1 MARVKLK
8 LTESQMK
15 YLMEQGRLD
24 FLKNQFGVV
33 SDDEW
38 KELSKKDLSK
48 VKAKKKSAGAEGEDG
63 KQKNIQVKTLM
74 SPEGDLLALYMVE
87 ESVFVNPDTNEKETS
102 RKIKVRISQKVFDD
116 ATNADP
122 TTKKVYVQ
130 WILKTF
136 VNFIKEGHMDEA
148 IRFIDEDLPQA
159 NEYLEVFDK
168 VKNTKLFSET
178 RVPTDINQYTD
189 LSQLY
194 SAVDPFIEKEVGQ
207 LEGDILKYVKANRAK
222 ILFQDSKWLV
232 YQPLDRDA
240 NCVMSSYAGWC
251 TAQPQNSQFDR
262 YTKGQNSYLQPDGSP
277 SKIYVIINKDVLKG
291 NSDEVYQFHFESDQ
305 FKDRRNGGN
314 IDLYSFF
321 ERNPKLREFFK
332 GQLVPLAKASG
343 GQLTKNHYLKILMA
357 MGEVDDVFN
366 FIDANTTDIDLSGL
380 KLPKLPDVLGKFSG
394 VHNFLAN
401 NVGLHELPKSV
412 GDMTELQI
420 LLFSNNH
427 LKSVP
432 DSIGNLKN
440 LQILNLKNN
449 DIKKLPDSIAGLDE
463 SNGGTLYRLSI
474 DLDKFGKPE
483 LERLKQLL
491 PSVSIS

>member
-1 MARVKLK
+1 MAKVKLK

-48 VKAKKKSAGAEGEDG
+48 VKAKKKSAGVEGEDG

-87 ESVFVNPDTNEKETS
+87 ESVFVNPDTNKNETS

-122 TTKKVYVQ
+122 TVKKVYVQ

-159 NEYLEVFDK
+159 NEYLGVFDK
-168 VKNTKLFSET
+168 VKNTKLFSESGS
-178 RVPTDINQYTD
+178 PTDINQYTD

-222 ILFQDSKWLV
+222 ILFQDSKWLI
-232 YQPLDRDA
+232 YEPLDRDA
-240 NCVMSSYAGWC
+240 NCVMSSYASWC
-251 TAQPQNSQFDR
+251 TAREGNTMFKNYTAESR
-262 YTKGQNSYLQPDGSP
+262 YRQPDGSP

-291 NSDEVYQFHFESDQ
+291 SSNEVYQFHFESDQ
-305 FKDRRNGGN
+305 FKDRTNGSN

-321 ERNPKLREFFK
+321 EKYPKLREFFK
-332 GQLVPLAKASG
+332 GQLIPLAKASG

-357 MGEVDDVFN
+357 MGEVDDVFE
-366 FIDANTTDIDLSGL
+366 FIDANTSDIDLSGL
-380 KLPKLPDVLGKFSG
+380 KLPKLPDVMSKFSG
-394 VHNFLAN
+394 VSNFLAN
-401 NVGLHELPKSV
+401 NVGLHEIPKSI
-412 GDMTELQI
+412 GDMSGLEI
-420 LLFSNNH
+420 LLLSNNNI
-427 LKSVP
+427 KSVP

-449 DIKKLPDSIAGLDE
+449 DLKKLPDSIAGLDE

-483 LERLKQLL
+483 LERLKKLL

>member
-1 MARVKLK
+1 MAKVKLK

-33 SDDEW
+33 SDEEW

-48 VKAKKKSAGAEGEDG
+48 VKAKKKSAGTEGEDG

-87 ESVFVNPDTNEKETS
+87 ESVFVNPNTNEKETS

-116 ATNADP
+116 ASNADP

-178 RVPTDINQYTD
+178 GVPTDINQYTD

-194 SAVDPFIEKEVGQ
+194 NAVDPFIEKEVGQ
-207 LEGDILKYVKANRAK
+207 LEGDILKYVKANRGK
-222 ILFQDSKWLV
+222 ILFQDSKWLI

-240 NCVMSSYAGWC
+240 NCVMSSHASWC
-251 TAQPQNSQFDR
+251 TAQSGNSQFDR
-262 YTKGQNSYLQPDGSP
+262 YTKGQKNYLQPDGSP

-291 NSDEVYQFHFESDQ
+291 TSNEVYQFHFESDQ
-305 FKDRRNGGN
+305 FKDRSNGSN

-321 ERNPKLREFFK
+321 EKYPKLREFFK
-332 GQLVPLAKASG
+332 GQLLPLAKSAGAILS
-343 GQLTKNHYLKILMA
+343 KNHYLKILMS
-357 MGEVDDVFN
+357 MGEVDDVFE
-366 FIDANTTDIDLSGL
+366 FIDADDGIIDLSGI
-380 KLPKLPDVLGKFSG
+380 KLPKLPDVLGKFSH
-394 VHNFLAN
+394 VSNFSAN
-401 NVGLHELPKSV
+401 HVGLHEIPKSI
-412 GDMTELQI
+412 GDMTGLEI
-420 LLFSNNH
+420 LVLSDNH
-427 LKSVP
+427 IKSVP

-440 LQILNLKNN
+440 LKILNLKNN
-449 DIKKLPDSIAGLDE
+449 DLNKLPDSIAGLDE

-474 DLDKFGKPE
+474 NLDKFGKPE
-483 LERLKQLL
+483 LERLKKLL
-491 PSVSIS
+491 PSVSIN